1 MLYPLRGRTLWPEGA
16 EAVFPHTQVQ
26 FCIVH
31 KLRNSLKYVPW
42 KERKTVARDLRD
54 IYAAL
59 TLAEAEQALERF
71 SASWDAKYPAIGL
84 SWRADWRRDGVFNYA
99 PEVRKVIYTTNAVES
114 LNYSLR

>member
-1 MLYPLRGRTLWPEGA
+1 LLYPLRGRTLWPEGA

-26 FCIVH
+26 FCIAH

-54 IYAAL
+54 IYAAI

-71 SASWDAKYPAIGL
+71 SAGWDAKYPAIGL
-84 SWRADWRRDGVFNYA
+84 SWRADRRRLTVFSIMPRRSA
-99 PEVRKVIYTTNAVES
+99 R
-114 LNYSLR
+114 